1 MRRKRSILGLA
12 EDPRRNLLLFGTGGG
27 KIGALNLETGSE
39 RTLLE
44 IPGEMAVDGMGLSA
58 NGTALYTTLS
68 PDTIGTLERR
78 PPKPT
83 QFLVWDYKQIAG

>member
-1 MRRKRSILGLA
+1 MRRKRSILALA

-27 KIGALNLETGSE
+27 RIGAVDLETGSE

-44 IPGEMAVDGMGLSA
+44 IPGEMAVDGMGLST
-58 NGTALYTTLS
+58 NGTALYTSLG
-68 PDTIGTLERR
+68 PDTILTLERK

-83 QFLVWDYKQIAG
+83 QFLVWDYTEIAG